1 MLRHQW
7 GMISNTPSK
16 CRNFFWLRKICT
28 SKDLTLFLTEHVME
42 VIMPISKR
50 VIVLDGGQKIAEGE
64 PQDIADNER
73 VIQAYLGVKYA
84 KSRKH

>member
-1 MLRHQW
+1 MLDEVVS
-7 GMISNTPSK
+7 GLNPKETEEMVGL
-16 CRNFFWLRKICT
+16 LRKICE

-42 VIMPISKR
+42 VVMPISKR